1 MFQLDR
7 DKTVRNY
14 LKELEVLG
22 ISEEVIQVGNEKLYL
37 NRN

>member
-7 DKTVRNY
+7 DKTVRNC

-37 NRN
+37 KP